1 MNRKPVAAIHSM
13 PRTTGEVWESISTA
27 GSIVAQEFC
36 NNRPRMAT
44 PSGPEKRY
52 LDALAAGRFE
62 IQKCSACGKHVFYP
76 RVLCPHCG
84 AGDLGWAAAS
94 GRGTVYSTTVVR
106 RKPADGGDYNV
117 CLVDLAEGVRMMSRV
132 VSVPPGSV
140 NIGMSVKARIAEGLV
155 EFLPA

>member
-1 MNRKPVAAIHSM
+1 MSP
-13 PRTTGEVWESISTA
+13 
-27 GSIVAQEFC
+27 
-36 NNRPRMAT
+36 

-62 IQKCSACGKHVFYP
+62 IQRCAACAQHVFYP

-84 AGDLGWAAAS
+84 DGKLEWVAPS

-117 CLVDLAEGVRMMSRV
+117 CLVDLVEGVRMMSRV
-132 VSVPPGSV
+132 ATIAPAEVK
-140 NIGMSVKARIAEGLV
+140 IGMCVQARIADGLV
-155 EFLPA
+155 EFTPA

>member
-27 GSIVAQEFC
+27 GSIVAQDFC

-44 PSGPEKRY
+44 ASGPEKRY

-84 AGDLGWAAAS
+84 SDRLGWITPS
-94 GRGTVYSTTVVR
+94 RHGTVYSTTVVR

-132 VSVPPGSV
+132 ASIAPQDVR
-140 NIGMSVKARIAEGLV
+140 IGMRVTARIAEGLV

>member
-1 MNRKPVAAIHSM
+1 MSP
-13 PRTTGEVWESISTA
+13 
-27 GSIVAQEFC
+27 
-36 NNRPRMAT
+36 

-52 LDALAAGRFE
+52 LDALAQGRFE
-62 IQKCSACGKHVFYP
+62 IQKCAACARHVFYP

-84 AGDLGWAAAS
+84 SDRLEWVAPS

-132 VSVPPGSV
+132 AQIPPQDV
-140 NIGMSVKARIAEGLV
+140 KIGMSVKARIVEGLV
-155 EFLPA
+155 EFTPA